1 MVQPGPPVLA
11 ALEAWMPKKVEIGNR
26 FTVFAVDERDEEEE
40 EIGEVKESDGTVVI
54 TIDSGAAKSV
64 WPKRKKGVMRRSIVG
79 RKPRLMAAN
88 GTEIAVYG
96 EAMLD
101 FEADGG
107 GKGSMRFLDADVK
120 KPLGAVSAMEDEGNT
135 VCFRKKYG
143 RFVEN
148 DETGKCIY
156 FERKNNTYVMEVKA
170 QKVHKK
176 KTEEMDVNAND
187 EADKDEEMA
196 KEVEDGKEGEVVFR
210 RRMLS

>member
-1 MVQPGPPVLA
+1 
-11 ALEAWMPKKVEIGNR
+11 MPKKVEIGNR
-26 FTVFAVDERDEEEE
+26 FTVFAVDEGGDEEEE
-40 EIGEVKESDGTVVI
+40 EDIGEVKESDGTVEI

-64 WPKRKKGVMRRSIVG
+64 WPKRKKGVMRKSIVG

-135 VCFRKKYG
+135 VCFSKKYG

-148 DETGKCIY
+148 DETGKRTY
-156 FERKNNTYVMEVKA
+156 FERKKQHVR
-170 QKVHKK
+170 
-176 KTEEMDVNAND
+176 D
-187 EADKDEEMA
+187 ESEGA
-196 KEVEDGKEGEVVFR
+196 ED
-210 RRMLS
+210 

>member
-1 MVQPGPPVLA
+1 M
-11 ALEAWMPKKVEIGNR
+11 
-26 FTVFAVDERDEEEE
+26 D
-40 EIGEVKESDGTVVI
+40 
-54 TIDSGAAKSV
+54 
-64 WPKRKKGVMRRSIVG
+64 
-79 RKPRLMAAN
+79 
-88 GTEIAVYG
+88 
-96 EAMLD
+96 
-101 FEADGG
+101 
-107 GKGSMRFLDADVK
+107 
-120 KPLGAVSAMEDEGNT
+120 DEGNT